1 MTDMK
6 TLLKTTFLA
15 LLLAFAFHL
24 QAQTFSIG
32 LKGGAQLANVK
43 APGVFD
49 KVSFLP
55 DFQPIATPNIGVV
68 SEINLHPNFSIQPE
82 LSWTQKGFQLNESFD
97 VNLFDV
103 PVPLGVTAITKFNY
117 LEMPLLA
124 KAKFGNFYV
133 LAGPTFGYALNGN
146 LRTRADLFITEI
158 DLTNT
163 GINLEKVGYE
173 RWEVGGM
180 AGAGVSIPVFNGGG
194 QIFLDARFSHG
205 FTQPYDIPIVHEKV
219 LHKNFGL
226 NVGFTVPLGG
236 QKTTPQA

>member
-1 MTDMK
+1 M
-6 TLLKTTFLA
+6 LKTTTLA
-15 LLLAFAFHL
+15 LLIAFAFNL

-43 APGVFD
+43 APGVFQD
-49 KVSFLP
+49 LSFLP
-55 DFQPIATPNIGVV
+55 DFQAITTPNIGVV
-68 SEINLHPNFSIQPE
+68 TEINLHPNFSIQPE
-82 LSWTQKGFQLNESFD
+82 LSWTQKGFQLNENFD
-97 VNLFDV
+97 VNLFNV

-124 KAKFGNFYV
+124 KAKFGNFYL

-146 LRTRADLFITEI
+146 LKTRADLFITEI

-163 GINLEKVGYE
+163 DINLDKVGYE

-194 QIFLDARFSHG
+194 QIFLDARYSHG
-205 FTQPYDIPIVHEKV
+205 FTQPYDIPVVHEKV
-219 LHKNFGL
+219 FHKNFGF
-226 NVGFTVPLGG
+226 NIGFTVPLAG
-236 QKTTPQA
+236 QKASPRA